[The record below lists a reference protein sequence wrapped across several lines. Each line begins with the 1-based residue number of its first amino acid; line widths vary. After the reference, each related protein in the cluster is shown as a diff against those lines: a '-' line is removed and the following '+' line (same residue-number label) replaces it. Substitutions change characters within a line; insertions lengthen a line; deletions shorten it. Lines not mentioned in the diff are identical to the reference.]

1 MVQSEASDFFRVC
14 LHWVEDHRVWGEDVD
29 GVVQRSIVLI
39 SEDGDVSHHGEVME
53 WERPEGLKLRKPD
66 TAGLDLV
73 KDLRWNV
80 NLICWANGQVRVFI
94 GKS

>member
-1 MVQSEASDFFRVC
+1 M
-14 LHWVEDHRVWGEDVD
+14 
-29 GVVQRSIVLI
+29 LI

-73 KDLRWNV
+73 KDLR
-80 NLICWANGQVRVFI
+80 
-94 GKS
+94 